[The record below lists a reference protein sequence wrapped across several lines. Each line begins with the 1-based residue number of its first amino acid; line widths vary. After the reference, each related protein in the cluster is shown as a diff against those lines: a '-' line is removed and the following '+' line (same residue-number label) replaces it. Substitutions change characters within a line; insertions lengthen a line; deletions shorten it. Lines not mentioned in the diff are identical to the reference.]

1 MAGVKKALRI
11 IQHDREAMLEVG
23 KQEDATLIGLIIIAV
38 GGALGS
44 LRLVLYFRIF
54 DFIKT
59 NIITVV
65 ASVIAIGIIHVIAG
79 FLGGKAGFIEFFRC
93 ASFACI
99 IGWANAIVQ
108 IPFIGRYL
116 RFPVSILSFLIMVI
130 ALIIVLETLHQLTRQ
145 KAAMVMAV
153 PTVVVMGFMFFGLT
167 AFLFSRQ
174 PEVRQMTE
182 SYKQI
187 AEQAGEFSSKMAK
200 IADHEPVDPVL
211 WSDLGECI
219 PPKLSGYQSSKLKG
233 RTGTFPGTGFS
244 TSDVKRRYK
253 TPDGS
258 RRLEI
263 SLIDSGYQK
272 ALVGMHIGWSYMGEE
287 VTSEGYTKNIKING
301 FEGKLKWENTGAGI
315 VFASVKDRFFLTV
328 TGTGFSDGDE
338 IVTLAKE
345 TNLKKLKKLD

>member
-1 MAGVKKALRI
+1 
-11 IQHDREAMLEVG
+11 
-23 KQEDATLIGLIIIAV
+23 LIGLIIIAV

-99 IGWANAIVQ
+99 IGWANAIGQ

-116 RFPVSILSFLIMVI
+116 SFPVSILSFLIMVI

-200 IADHEPVDPVL
+200 IADHEPVDP
-211 WSDLGECI
+211 
-219 PPKLSGYQSSKLKG
+219 
-233 RTGTFPGTGFS
+233 
-244 TSDVKRRYK
+244 
-253 TPDGS
+253 
-258 RRLEI
+258 
-263 SLIDSGYQK
+263 
-272 ALVGMHIGWSYMGEE
+272 
-287 VTSEGYTKNIKING
+287 
-301 FEGKLKWENTGAGI
+301 
-315 VFASVKDRFFLTV
+315 
-328 TGTGFSDGDE
+328 
-338 IVTLAKE
+338 
-345 TNLKKLKKLD
+345 